1 MTEEIRTLLA
11 RHLPGRKARS
21 VRALGEGL
29 DNTAFE
35 VDGEL
40 VVRKSKEVDP
50 ILRAEAIRREA
61 GLLTAVSG
69 ISTLPVPEPVF
80 ADPDAGAIAYR
91 RLPGR
96 PLMDHP
102 VAEPALLAPDLGSF
116 LGRLHGASLEKLE
129 GLVGPDPFPMAA
141 WLENAEKD
149 YRGSSERLPAG
160 ARQQIEG
167 FLGHPPPAEPRALA
181 FCHNDLGA
189 EHVLVDV
196 TANAVT
202 GIIDWTDAAVT
213 DPARDLALV
222 YRDLGPEVCKLAL
235 AHYEG
240 SFDDADRER
249 AVFYARCK
257 LIEDLAHGLGTPG
270 ARRYAE
276 AGLSHL
282 ARTFQPFA

>member
-1 MTEEIRTLLA
+1 MKEEIRTLLA
-11 RHLPGRKARS
+11 RHLPGHKVRS
-21 VRALGEGL
+21 VRALGGGL
-29 DNTAFE
+29 DNAAFE

-40 VVRKSKEVDP
+40 VVRKSKEADP
-50 ILRAEAIRREA
+50 ILRAETIRREV
-61 GLLTAVSG
+61 GLLAEVAR

-80 ADPDAGAIAYR
+80 ADPEAGAIAYR

-102 VAEPALLAPDLGSF
+102 VAEPALLAPDLGRFVS
-116 LGRLHGASLEKLE
+116 RLHGASLEKLE

-141 WLENAEKD
+141 WLEDAEKD
-149 YRGSSERLPAG
+149 YRRISEHLPAE

-181 FCHNDLGA
+181 FCHNDLGP

-196 TANAVT
+196 MASAIT
-202 GIIDWTDAAVT
+202 GIIDWTDAAIT

-222 YRDLGPEVCKLAL
+222 YGDLGPEARKLAL

-240 SFDDADRER
+240 SFGDADRER

-257 LIEDLAHGLGTPG
+257 LIEDLAYGLGTPG
-270 ARRYAE
+270 AWRYAE
-276 AGLSHL
+276 AALSHL